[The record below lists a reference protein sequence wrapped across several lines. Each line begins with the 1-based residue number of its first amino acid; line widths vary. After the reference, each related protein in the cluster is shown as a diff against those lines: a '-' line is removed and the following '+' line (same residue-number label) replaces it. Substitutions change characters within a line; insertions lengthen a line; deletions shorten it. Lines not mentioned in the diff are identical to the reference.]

1 MVLAFFNAKAQ
12 EAYTSST
19 ALPGSKYPMILK
31 NRKVVLKVY
40 APKAEKVVLKGAEA
54 ITKNISTITKNT
66 HGFWTVETSP
76 IEIGF
81 HYYWFEIDGKK
92 ALDEASQTYYA
103 YDQLVNA
110 VEVNSDENFF
120 DAKKV
125 PHGVVKKDSLQSK
138 ITNSTRSYYLY
149 LPPNYQPQKKYPLLV
164 LYHGAGED
172 ETGWVK
178 QGKIQNILD
187 NLLAEKKIKPT
198 LVLMDAGSTVLRE
211 AKNLD
216 FETLAISQTK
226 IIEEVLITELIPK
239 LKSEYQLS
247 KNYQIAGLS
256 KGSFQALK
264 IATDHPEIFKK
275 VGVFSPV
282 VYGGSMENPLKIMNK
297 NAFNRFKSVF
307 VGIGKE
313 EKARYFNFRN
323 ILLEE
328 LSQHSVKVQSFE
340 SEKTDHEWLTWRR
353 CLYQF
358 LIWP

>member
-66 HGFWTVETSP
+66 NGFWTVETLP

-138 ITNSTRSYYLY
+138 ITNNTRSYYLY

-178 QGKIQNILD
+178 QGKIKNILV
-187 NLLAEKKIKPT
+187 NLLAEKKI
-198 LVLMDAGSTVLRE
+198 
-211 AKNLD
+211 
-216 FETLAISQTK
+216 
-226 IIEEVLITELIPK
+226 
-239 LKSEYQLS
+239 
-247 KNYQIAGLS
+247 
-256 KGSFQALK
+256 
-264 IATDHPEIFKK
+264 
-275 VGVFSPV
+275 
-282 VYGGSMENPLKIMNK
+282 
-297 NAFNRFKSVF
+297 
-307 VGIGKE
+307 
-313 EKARYFNFRN
+313 
-323 ILLEE
+323 
-328 LSQHSVKVQSFE
+328 
-340 SEKTDHEWLTWRR
+340 
-353 CLYQF
+353 
-358 LIWP
+358 